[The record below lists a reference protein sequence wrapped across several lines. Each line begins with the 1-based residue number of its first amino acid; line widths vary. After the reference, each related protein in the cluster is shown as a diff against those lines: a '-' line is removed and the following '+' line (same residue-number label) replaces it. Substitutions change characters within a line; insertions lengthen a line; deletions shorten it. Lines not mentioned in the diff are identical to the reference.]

1 MRSEAEM
8 YNLFIDIA
16 NADNR
21 ILAVYMNG
29 SRTNKNVPKDIFQDY
44 DIVFVVKETEV
55 FISDKDWIKKF
66 GNILYMQY
74 PDESVENPGDK
85 ENFYGWLMQ
94 FDDGNRIDLHVE
106 TVIHAKEN
114 ILCDRLCRILLD
126 KENILPAIP

>member
-66 GNILYMQY
+66 GNI
-74 PDESVENPGDK
+74 
-85 ENFYGWLMQ
+85 
-94 FDDGNRIDLHVE
+94 
-106 TVIHAKEN
+106 
-114 ILCDRLCRILLD
+114 
-126 KENILPAIP
+126 